1 MAMTVGRCAEMR
13 LQRYPDGGNEWM
25 LFIWS
30 RHPKWS
36 LTWTHS
42 LTLTKHRPES
52 GQRRFGVYRIPG
64 PQSRCGIVLFGLAL
78 QLMTQAAMQKPTP

>member
-1 MAMTVGRCAEMR
+1 MR
-13 LQRYPDGGNEWM
+13 LQRYPDGGNAWT

-42 LTLTKHRPES
+42 LTLTKQRPES
-52 GQRRFGVYRIPG
+52 WQKRYGFYRIPCH
-64 PQSRCGIVLFGLAL
+64 QSRYGVVLFGYAL
-78 QLMTQAAMQKPTP
+78 ELTTQRAMRKEPTS

>member
-1 MAMTVGRCAEMR
+1 MR

-30 RHPKWS
+30 RHPKRS